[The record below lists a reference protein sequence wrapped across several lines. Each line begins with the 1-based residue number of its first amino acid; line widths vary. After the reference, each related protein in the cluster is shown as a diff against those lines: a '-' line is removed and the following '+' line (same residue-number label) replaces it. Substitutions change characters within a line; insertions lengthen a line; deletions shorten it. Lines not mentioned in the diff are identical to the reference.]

1 MYYRRCAK
9 GKYFSKGEGEI
20 IRRLKGDLTKELR
33 VNGSGIEGDER
44 G

>member
-1 MYYRRCAK
+1 MLELSPPV
-9 GKYFSKGEGEI
+9 YFSKGNKEREI
-20 IRRLKGDLTKELR
+20 IRRLKRDLTKELR